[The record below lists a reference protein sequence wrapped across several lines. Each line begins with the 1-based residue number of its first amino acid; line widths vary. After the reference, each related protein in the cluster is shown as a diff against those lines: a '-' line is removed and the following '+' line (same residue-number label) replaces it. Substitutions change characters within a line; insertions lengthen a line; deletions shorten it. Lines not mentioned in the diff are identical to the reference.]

1 MSADAQARILVVDDE
16 AHLAAGI
23 RENLAAEGYVAEA
36 AHDGAEGVRKALAS
50 AFDLIVLDVNMPVMD
65 GLAACRA
72 LRAEGLQTPV
82 LFLTVRGE
90 PADRIRGLE
99 AGGDDYLAKP
109 FHLRELLLRIGAILR
124 RSAWYGAGGE
134 PLKFGGNQVDFG
146 TYQARAWD
154 GAEHALTHKEAMIL
168 KVLAD
173 RAGQVVGREEILEQV
188 WGAEVYPATRAIE
201 GFIERLRARFER
213 DGASAQ
219 HLHTVPGVG
228 YRFTVQPSAAYVS
241 DAADVESADG

>member
-1 MSADAQARILVVDDE
+1 MSATAPGRILVVDDE
-16 AHLAAGI
+16 VHLAAGI

-72 LRAEGLQTPV
+72 LRAQGRQTPV

-109 FHLRELLLRIGAILR
+109 FHLRELLLRIAAILR
-124 RSAWYGAGGE
+124 RSAWHGTAGE
-134 PLKFGGNQVDFG
+134 PLAFGGNEVDLS
-146 TYQARAWD
+146 TYRARAWD
-154 GAEHALTHKEAMIL
+154 GAEHALTHKEAMLL

-173 RAGQVVGREEILEQV
+173 RAGQVVGREEILERV
-188 WGAEVYPATRAIE
+188 WGVEVYPATRAIE
-201 GFIERLRARFER
+201 GLVERLRQRFER
-213 DGASAQ
+213 DATAPQ
-219 HLHTVPGVG
+219 HLHTVRGVG
-228 YRFTVQPSAAYVS
+228 YRFTAQPSVAGLEG
-241 DAADVESADG
+241 AADG

>member
-1 MSADAQARILVVDDE
+1 MSGAAPKGRILVVDDE
-16 AHLAAGI
+16 VHLAAGI

-36 AHDGAEGVRKALAS
+36 AHDGAEGVRKALAN

-72 LRAEGLQTPV
+72 LRAQGRQTPV
-82 LFLTVRGE
+82 LFLTVRGD

-109 FHLRELLLRIGAILR
+109 FHLRELLLRIAAILR
-124 RSAWYGAGGE
+124 RSAWYGTAGE
-134 PLKFGGNQVDFG
+134 PLAFGGNELDFG

-154 GAEHALTHKEAMIL
+154 GADHALPHKEAMVL

-173 RAGQVVGREEILEQV
+173 RAGQVVGREEILERV
-188 WGAEVYPATRAIE
+188 WGVEAYPATRAIE
-201 GFIERLRARFER
+201 GLVERLRQRFER
-213 DGASAQ
+213 DADSPR
-219 HLHTVPGVG
+219 HLHTVRGVG
-228 YRFTVQPSAAYVS
+228 YRFTAQPSVAGLEG
-241 DAADVESADG
+241 AADG

>member
-1 MSADAQARILVVDDE
+1 MSAAAQGRILVVDDE
-16 AHLAAGI
+16 VHLAAGI

-72 LRAEGLQTPV
+72 LRAQGRQTPV
-82 LFLTVRGE
+82 LFLTVRGD

-109 FHLRELLLRIGAILR
+109 FHLRELLLRIAAILR
-124 RSAWYGAGGE
+124 RSAWYGAAGE
-134 PLKFGGNQVDFG
+134 PLAFGGNEVDFG
-146 TYQARAWD
+146 TYRARAWD
-154 GAEHALTHKEAMIL
+154 GADHALTHKEAMIL

-173 RAGQVVGREEILEQV
+173 RAGQVVGREEILERV
-188 WGAEVYPATRAIE
+188 WGVEVYPATRAIE
-201 GFIERLRARFER
+201 DLVERLRQRFER
-213 DGASAQ
+213 DADSPR
-219 HLHTVPGVG
+219 HLHTVRGVG
-228 YRFTVQPSAAYVS
+228 YRFTGQPSLASASAEGV
-241 DAADVESADG
+241 ADG